1 MEAKDK
7 ESVIESAEK
16 EVANIV
22 QQRSTTAFE
31 KRMEALRDEIEVTA
45 NEFSLRGVLHS
56 GMFAKKVIELRCKAV
71 RDIILGRFN
80 TAKEVRSKYGLRW
93 TDSSL
98 DTVGKDLEECIEG
111 QFSAHR
117 NALQEQ
123 VGRMYKPNDSIMEW
137 AFRELEKE
145 TSKLSAEVAR
155 EIEALRSELKIQAIT
170 SGPSSQRGR
179 TIQINISG
187 GQIGILNVA
196 GIIDTI
202 EQNLS
207 FVSQTGNQDVVE
219 AIKNLT
225 EAVVA
230 SKDLKENQIQQALE
244 SLEFLSGQPALPP
257 EKRSKG
263 GVISAVFGGLRQL
276 VSSAADLSQV
286 WSTWGPKLE
295 AALRSMGIL

>member
-7 ESVIESAEK
+7 ESVIESAKK

-98 DTVGKDLEECIEG
+98 NTVGKDLEECIEG

-123 VGRMYKPNDSIMEW
+123 LGRMYKPGDRVMEW
-137 AFRELEKE
+137 ALRELEKE
-145 TSKLSAEVAR
+145 TSKLSSEIAR
-155 EIEALRSELKIQAIT
+155 EIEAQRSELKIQAMT

-187 GQIGILNVA
+187 GQIGVLNMGMIDAIQQSLSIVNEA
-196 GIIDTI
+196 GHKDA
-202 EQNLS
+202 
-207 FVSQTGNQDVVE
+207 VE
-219 AIKNLT
+219 AMKCLT
-225 EAVVA
+225 EAIMA
-230 SKDLKENQIQQALE
+230 SKDLREDDVKQALE
-244 SLEFLSGQPALPP
+244 HLEFLSGQCASPSA
-257 EKRSKG
+257 KRSKG
-263 GVISAVFGGLRQL
+263 GVVSAVLGGLRQL
-276 VSSAADLSQV
+276 LSTAADLSQV
-286 WSTWGPKLE
+286 WSTWGTKLE